1 MGLGREVGERGQLEG
16 CLLLS
21 PSKLRVGGREEKR
34 NAVVG
39 ARAYAA
45 SCLGDRGAEN
55 QRAEQAQGQ
64 QLRFDRDLKNEG
76 CIEQREVKEASGG
89 ISHSREHMPGEDK
102 EDRKPCRDR
111 AGAAPVSEERPLQ
124 KPG

>member
-1 MGLGREVGERGQLEG
+1 MGLGREVGEREQLEG
-16 CLLLS
+16 CLPFS
-21 PSKLRVGGREEKR
+21 PSKPRVGGREEKR
-34 NAVVG
+34 NAMVG

-45 SCLGDRGAEN
+45 SCLGDQGAEN
-55 QRAEQAQGQ
+55 HTAEQAQGQ

-102 EDRKPCRDR
+102 ENRKPRWNCAD
-111 AGAAPVSEERPLQ
+111 AAPVCEERPLQ